1 MTRPTTTLPDDETSP
16 TSPAPAPGWGNPT
29 TPNPQWGWQQPPSPP
44 IPPAPVVRKRPG
56 WARRNL
62 TTLLAGAA
70 LAVSV
75 VGLVTPVDADVRGTQ
90 GPQGIQ
96 GIPGPAG
103 PQGERGP
110 AGKNGKDGK
119 DGVAAPTPE
128 AVAPAPAPEAPAT
141 ETPTSGE
148 FADGTYKVGVDIQ
161 PGEYKGTVSDGNGYW
176 ARLDRNQE
184 ILDNEWSTKTGA
196 SMYFRVKSSD
206 AYVEISGAT
215 FHKVS

>member
-1 MTRPTTTLPDDETSP
+1 MTHPTTTLPDDNTSP
-16 TSPAPAPGWGNPT
+16 TSPALAPGWGDPVTPPT
-29 TPNPQWGWQQPPSPP
+29 PPGP
-44 IPPAPVVRKRPG
+44 RQPG

-62 TTLLAGAA
+62 ATLLAGAA
-70 LAVSV
+70 LTFSLI
-75 VGLVTPVDADVRGTQ
+75 GLANGAQGPAGPTGPQ
-90 GPQGIQ
+90 GPQGVQ
-96 GIPGPAG
+96 GI
-103 PQGERGP
+103 QGERGP
-110 AGKNGKDGK
+110 AGKNGKDGAT
-119 DGVAAPTPE
+119 VQ
-128 AVAPAPAPEAPAT
+128 APATEAPATEAPATEAPAT